1 MEIIIWGAYIAVFFF
16 LARMGAG
23 KDALLSGKVGFGVQS
38 LAYVATYISA
48 VALIGFGG
56 LAHKYGLQMML
67 IALGN
72 VLLGTLF
79 VYYVL
84 AWPTKQLQM
93 KLGARTPAQLLSLG
107 HNAPFL
113 RKILGFIFAFFLSVY
128 AAAVI
133 KGAAMMLTEIF
144 PLDKEACIWLLAAV
158 VGLAVLWGGMR
169 GVLLTEA
176 MQGAIMLFGIG
187 LLAYEV
193 LSLVGGPVDGVKSLA
208 LLPATPEAN
217 NGFTSLSSGDSGMF
231 IWSLVVVTSVA
242 VWAQPQMIQRHFALQ
257 SKKEV
262 QKAALLASGV
272 LLLIVGGMYFIA
284 SLSRLI
290 LPEMAS
296 SDAVI
301 PALVHQLL
309 PGVGKQ
315 IFSLAI
321 ISASISTCT
330 ALFHI
335 ASSSLTEDIF
345 SKKTNKISWFC
356 AIMACVLVSAVTAQ
370 IEGKIISLIYTT
382 SWSVIGATAFVPYI
396 SLVLFKHAHAKAATA
411 SAVAGAVSC
420 IGFYLVVS
428 PRTAL
433 IMLEGLPAFVQQW
446 PPFVVGLT
454 VSALVYAGLSLRVGM
469 PKTVKEGF

>member
-1 MEIIIWGAYIAVFFF
+1 MESIIWIGYIAVFFF

-23 KDALLSGKVGFGVQS
+23 KDAILSGKVGFWVQS

-48 VALIGFGG
+48 VALVGFGG

-72 VLLGTLF
+72 VFLGTMF
-79 VYYVL
+79 VYFVL
-84 AWPTKQLQM
+84 AWPTKTLQA
-93 KLGARTPAQLLSLG
+93 KLNARTPAQLISFG

-113 RKILGFIFAFFLSVY
+113 RKVLAIIFAFFLSVY

-133 KGAAMMLTEIF
+133 KGAAIMLQQIF
-144 PLDKEACIWLLAAV
+144 PFSITVCIWALAAV
-158 VGLAVLWGGMR
+158 IGLAVLWGGMR

-187 LLAYEV
+187 LLAYKV
-193 LSLVGGPVDGVKSLA
+193 LTLVGGPVEGVHALSLV
-208 LLPATPEAN
+208 PATPQAN
-217 NGFTSLSSGDSGMF
+217 NGFTALSSGESGF
-231 IWSLVVVTSVA
+231 FVWSLVVVTSVA
-242 VWAQPQMIQRHFALQ
+242 VWAQPQMIQRHFALG
-257 SKKEV
+257 SKGELK
-262 QKAALLASGV
+262 KAAFLASAV

-290 LPEMAS
+290 LPEMQN

-301 PALVHQLL
+301 PALVSMLL
-309 PGVGKQ
+309 PGAGKQ

-345 SKKTNKISWFC
+345 SKKTTKQSWFF
-356 AIMACVLVSAVTAQ
+356 AMLFCVLVGGFTAQ
-370 IEGKIISLIYTT
+370 IEGKVISLLYTT
-382 SWSVIGATAFVPYI
+382 SWSVIGATAFVPYL
-396 SLVLFKHAHAKAATA
+396 SLVLFKHACGKAATA
-411 SAVAGAVSC
+411 SAVVGAVSC
-420 IGFYLVVS
+420 LSFYLFIS
-428 PRTAL
+428 PKTA
-433 IMLEGLPAFVQQW
+433 IMLIDSIPASIQHL
-446 PPFVVGLT
+446 PPFVVG
-454 VSALVYAGLSLRVGM
+454 VGLSAFAYLVGSVRM
-469 PKTVKEGF
+469 KRAVRESV

>member
-1 MEIIIWGAYIAVFFF
+1 MEVIIWVAYIAVFFF

-56 LAHKYGLQMML
+56 LAHKFGLQMMF

-72 VLLGTLF
+72 VFLGTLF

-84 AWPTKQLQM
+84 AWPTKQLQQ
-93 KLGARTPAQLLSLG
+93 KLQARTPAQLLSLG

-113 RKILGFIFAFFLSVY
+113 RKILGCIFAFFLSVY

-133 KGAAMMLTEIF
+133 KGAALLLMDMF
-144 PLDKEACIWLLAAV
+144 PLSYGASVWLLAVV
-158 VGLAVLWGGMR
+158 VGLAVVWGGMR

-176 MQGAIMLFGIG
+176 MQGGIMLLGIG
-187 LLAYEV
+187 LLAYKV
-193 LSLVGGPVDGVKSLA
+193 LSLVGGPVEGVQALS
-208 LLPATPEAN
+208 LLPATSAAN
-217 NGFTSLSSGDSGMF
+217 NGFTSFSSGDSGFF
-231 IWSLVVVTSVA
+231 IVSLVVVTSVA

-257 SKKEV
+257 DKKEV
-262 QKAALLASGV
+262 KKAALVASLV

-290 LPEMAS
+290 VPEMAN

-301 PALVHQLL
+301 PALVNMLL

-315 IFSLAI
+315 IFCIAI

-335 ASSSLTEDIF
+335 AASSFTEDIVGC
-345 SKKTNKISWFC
+345 KTTKTTWLG
-356 AIMACVLVSAVTAQ
+356 AMVVCVLISAITAQ
-370 IEGKIISLIYTT
+370 MEGKVISLIYTT

-396 SLVLFKHAHAKAATA
+396 SLVLCKHACARAATA
-411 SAVAGAVSC
+411 SALTGALSC
-420 IGFYLVVS
+420 ISWYLLVVPS
-428 PRTAL
+428 TAL
-433 IMLEGLPAFVQQW
+433 LSLDMLPSQLRSW
-446 PPFVVGLT
+446 PPFVVGLALA
-454 VSALVYAGLSLRVGM
+454 ALVYVIMAVRVRSSHIAKG
-469 PKTVKEGF
+469 TA